1 MKKSL
6 LIPSAAILI
15 IMASL
20 FYLTFQKPEDT
31 VELSNRVAHLPVV
44 SAFLERMGAYV
55 SWSVRQWAHVFEF
68 FIVGTGFSVL
78 YIFITKH
85 TWSMMAAA
93 LFTCMA
99 VSFADVFWDGFLMD
113 YYVQNRINEARNQIT
128 ETEKRV
134 KHILRGLTRKHTWG
148 YVNDGM

>member
-6 LIPSAAILI
+6 LIPSVAILI
-15 IMASL
+15 ILASV

-31 VELSNRVAHLPVV
+31 VDLSNTVAHLPVV
-44 SAFLERMGAYV
+44 SAFLERMETYV

-99 VSFADVFWDGFLMD
+99 VSFVD
-113 YYVQNRINEARNQIT
+113 QSIRIFIVGRHFDAF
-128 ETEKRV
+128 
-134 KHILRGLTRKHTWG
+134 GLVLDAIG
-148 YVNDGM
+148 YVVAALIFVACRELVSWRNREKHGDK

>member
-55 SWSVRQWAHVFEF
+55 SWSVR
-68 FIVGTGFSVL
+68 
-78 YIFITKH
+78 
-85 TWSMMAAA
+85 
-93 LFTCMA
+93 
-99 VSFADVFWDGFLMD
+99 
-113 YYVQNRINEARNQIT
+113 
-128 ETEKRV
+128 
-134 KHILRGLTRKHTWG
+134 
-148 YVNDGM
+148 

>member
-6 LIPSAAILI
+6 LIPSVAILI
-15 IMASL
+15 ILASV

-31 VELSNRVAHLPVV
+31 VDLSNRVAHLPVV
-44 SAFLERMGAYV
+44 SAFLERMETYV

-99 VSFADVFWDGFLMD
+99 VSFVD
-113 YYVQNRINEARNQIT
+113 QSIRIFIVGRHFDAFDLVLDAI
-128 ETEKRV
+128 
-134 KHILRGLTRKHTWG
+134 G
-148 YVNDGM
+148 YVVAALIFVACRELVSWRNREKHGDK

>member
-15 IMASL
+15 ILASL

-85 TWSMMAAA
+85 TWSMMV
-93 LFTCMA
+93 A
-99 VSFADVFWDGFLMD
+99 VSFVD
-113 YYVQNRINEARNQIT
+113 QSIRIFIVGRHFDAFDLVLDAI
-128 ETEKRV
+128 
-134 KHILRGLTRKHTWG
+134 G
-148 YVNDGM
+148 YVVAALIFGACRKLVSWRNREKHGDK

>member
-6 LIPSAAILI
+6 IIPSAVILI
-15 IMASL
+15 ILACL

-31 VELSNRVAHLPVV
+31 VELSNRVAHFPVV

-85 TWSMMAAA
+85 TWTMMAAA
-93 LFTCMA
+93 LSTCMV
-99 VSFADVFWDGFLMD
+99 VSLVD
-113 YYVQNRINEARNQIT
+113 QSIRIFIVGRHFDAFDLVLDAI
-128 ETEKRV
+128 
-134 KHILRGLTRKHTWG
+134 G
-148 YVNDGM
+148 YVVAVLIFGACRKLVSWRNREKHGNK